1 VLVRAK
7 SRFAIDLGPLKNKAF
22 IYQNIFLDQSK
33 LLFLLDVRTD
43 MLSYTEENYL
53 KTIYRLSEGG
63 LKAVLTNEI
72 AESMN
77 TKAASVTDMI
87 KKLSVKD
94 LISYEPY
101 YGVKVT
107 KQGKLDALTIIRKH
121 RLWETFLVDKLHFN
135 WDEVHDV
142 AEQLEHIQS
151 PLLIEKL
158 DEFLGYPTAD
168 PHGHPIPD
176 KNGKIQTVRQV
187 PLSEL
192 AMNKRVIV
200 RSVRDGSPS
209 FLQYLSK
216 IGIYIGATIAILD
229 KVDFDGSLEIHI
241 DNTRKVFISR
251 DAAEN
256 LLTTE

>member
-1 VLVRAK
+1 MPASSTV
-7 SRFAIDLGPLKNKAF
+7 
-22 IYQNIFLDQSK
+22 
-33 LLFLLDVRTD
+33 
-43 MLSYTEENYL
+43 ENYL
-53 KTIYRLSEGG
+53 KAIYRLSEGG

-72 AESMN
+72 AESLK

-87 KKLSVKD
+87 KKLSNKN
-94 LISYEPY
+94 LISYEKY
-101 YGVKVT
+101 YGAKIT
-107 KQGKLDALTIIRKH
+107 RHGKSHALTIIRKH
-121 RLWETFLVDKLHFN
+121 RLWETFLVEKLHFT

-176 KNGKIQTVRQV
+176 KDGKVQSLKLI
-187 PLSEL
+187 PLSESHV
-192 AMNKRVIV
+192 NKKIIV
-200 RSVRDGSPS
+200 RSVKDGSPS

-216 IGIYIGATIAILD
+216 IGIYIGAKIVILD
-229 KVDFDGSLEIHI
+229 KVEFDRSLEVQI
-241 DNTRKVFISR
+241 DQKTRVFISR

-256 LLTTE
+256 LLVTE

>member
-1 VLVRAK
+1 
-7 SRFAIDLGPLKNKAF
+7 
-22 IYQNIFLDQSK
+22 
-33 LLFLLDVRTD
+33 
-43 MLSYTEENYL
+43 MLSFTEENYL

-72 AESMN
+72 AESMS

-87 KKLSVKD
+87 KKLSNKK
-94 LISYEPY
+94 LISYEKY
-101 YGVKVT
+101 YGAKIT
-107 KQGKLDALTIIRKH
+107 NRGKSQALSVIRKH
-121 RLWETFLVDKLHFN
+121 RLWETFLVEKLHFS

-176 KNGKIQTVRQV
+176 KDGNVQSMKLVA
-187 PLSEL
+187 LSESE
-192 AMNKRVIV
+192 ANRKVVI
-200 RSVRDGSPS
+200 RSVKDGSPT

-216 IGIYIGATIAILD
+216 IGIYIGAKIEILD
-229 KVDFDGSLEIHI
+229 KIAFDSSLEVLI
-241 DNTRKVFISR
+241 DNKNKVFISR

-256 LLTTE
+256 LLIAAHASSPKPSDDNRQHK